1 MLATST
7 KLTYA
12 QFLKEYPEDCGR
24 FQLINGEFVK
34 MEAIRAHKNVAR
46 FLMFAFNDEIRR
58 LNLNYIVEQNIVF
71 RTVTKKA
78 EERGRNPDVS
88 VVKASLWNNNVMSY
102 ESLKEP
108 IDLAVEVVSTNWDD
122 DYIDKLEEYE
132 ILGISEYW
140 IVDYLAIGSRNYLG
154 NPKIPTVFIYNLIN
168 GEYQGKS
175 FTGNEQIISQIF
187 PELKLTLEQI
197 IQASGIIN
205 N

>member
-12 QFLKEYPEDCGR
+12 QFLREYPEDCGR
-24 FQLINGEFVK
+24 FELINGQFVK

-46 FLMFAFNDEIRR
+46 FLMFAFEKENDR
-58 LNLNYIVEQNIVF
+58 LNLDYVIDKDIVF
-71 RTVTKKA
+71 RTVTKKGD
-78 EERGRNPDVS
+78 ERGRNPDVS

-122 DYIDKLEEYE
+122 DYIDKFEEYQ
-132 ILGISEYW
+132 ILGIAEYW

-154 NPKIPTVFIYNLIN
+154 NPKVPTVFIYNLVD

-175 FTGNEQIISQIF
+175 FIKDEPIISQIF
-187 PELKLTLEQI
+187 PELKITLEQI
-197 IQASGIIN
+197 IQVSGIMN
-205 N
+205 